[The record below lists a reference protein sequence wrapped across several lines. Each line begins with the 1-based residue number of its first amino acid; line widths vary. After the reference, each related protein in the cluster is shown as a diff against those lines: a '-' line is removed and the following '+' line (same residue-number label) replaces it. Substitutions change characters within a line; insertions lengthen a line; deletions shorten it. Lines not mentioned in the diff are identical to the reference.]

1 MKRTL
6 SHWSLYVS
14 QLVVVLLFFGPRPA
28 LGEEE
33 NLDQILAELTV
44 NPTIEEVQRAALE
57 EAALEPQ
64 RIRSL
69 LTRIRWAGLLPRVE
83 ASLSRGYAR
92 DEDID
97 RNYQEW
103 DELEL
108 ATDQDLEFR
117 VSLRWDLDR
126 LVFDPEELRA
136 RREAAY
142 QTQRRRELLLVVTRL
157 YFELLMLRASERCDG
172 ASEEGVDL
180 GRTLRMAEIEALL
193 DGLTGGLLS
202 REAEEGTPSGS

>member
-1 MKRTL
+1 MKRAIIQRIVI
-6 SHWSLYVS
+6 SIA
-14 QLVVVLLFFGPRPA
+14 LVVSSVATSRQA
-28 LGEEE
+28 VGEERSLE
-33 NLDQILAELTV
+33 QVLSELAVDPTV
-44 NPTIEEVQRAALE
+44 EEVQRAALA
-57 EAALEPQ
+57 EASLEP
-64 RIRSL
+64 RRMRSL
-69 LTRIRWAGLLPRVE
+69 LSRVRWAGLLPRVD

-97 RNYQEW
+97 RSFQEL

-136 RREAAY
+136 RREATF
-142 QTQRRRELLLVVTRL
+142 QTQRRRELLLVVTGL
-157 YFELLMLRASERCDG
+157 YFELLLLRAQEQCL
-172 ASEEGVDL
+172 ASRAGEEDL
-180 GRTLRMAEIEALL
+180 AQALRRAEIEASL

-202 REAEEGTPSGS
+202 RGPN